1 LAAIKEVLARNDL
14 YGFGA
19 EAKATSFVQAITV
32 QTQVN
37 VPEAHVPD
45 MRSWLDPH
53 HSSNHRL
60 YIMRRH
66 NICIARMSSESVK
79 SGLS

>member
-1 LAAIKEVLARNDL
+1 LAAIKEVLERNDL

-19 EAKATSFVQAITV
+19 EAKATSFVQAVTV

-45 MRSWLDPH
+45 MRS
-53 HSSNHRL
+53 R
-60 YIMRRH
+60 
-66 NICIARMSSESVK
+66 
-79 SGLS
+79 